1 MGLTLRIVVIET
13 VNVTNQFSLQ
23 SMEVGVSVTI
33 NVFQSYS
40 HHSLWRKRESFLE
53 LGSMLVEGEADV
65 PLLLSEG
72 RKDVVIT
79 ERSASFIPQV
89 TLSLYT

>member
-23 SMEVGVSVTI
+23 SMKVGVSVTI

-40 HHSLWRKRESFLE
+40 HHSLWRRRESFLE
-53 LGSMLVEGEADV
+53 LVGTLVRGEADV
-65 PLLLSEG
+65 PFLLSEG

-79 ERSASFIPQV
+79 EGPASLIPQV